1 MRLVLVMICV
11 SLHLIGIAQSKK
23 KQIQILNAKIYSL
36 IKVQYTEKQ
45 NFETR
50 KTELESSLSNSDYN
64 TSKLLKTLSTKKE
77 KLNNQI
83 QENQKLEQEVLSLQ
97 MELKTMQDS
106 IKTAINKMPCRLLD
120 SGLINITNEKLIN
133 LMNVQDKD
141 LGELFVSY
149 VSPDIKPIYEINGKQ
164 LFELKRELY
173 CMVVMG
179 VTNPNDYHMSEG
191 TNFIACFK
199 IKENQWSL
207 VNPPFNTSYNP
218 GVGFGNP
225 AWIDKFVLFGDQSLA
240 IILEGGY
247 TQNGY
252 SSGKRAIY
260 GLNNLNQ
267 ISLIYEGISSEDD
280 QGTEGS
286 IFFRNIDDKFEI
298 NFQKISKANHYDLV
312 EIEKSHGKKVKTRIL
327 KFNEKSM
334 KYE

>member
-1 MRLVLVMICV
+1 MRLVLVMIFV

-23 KQIQILNAKIYSL
+23 KQIQFLNAKIYSL

-45 NFETR
+45 IFETR

-83 QENQKLEQEVLSLQ
+83 QENQKLDQEVLSLQ
-97 MELKTMQDS
+97 MELKTIQDS

-179 VTNPNDYHMSEG
+179 VTNPNDFHMSEG

-207 VNPPFNTSYNP
+207 VNPPFNTS
-218 GVGFGNP
+218 VGSGWGNP
-225 AWIDKFVLFGDQSLA
+225 ASIEKFVLFGNQRLA
-240 IILEGGY
+240 VILEEGMGGQGSFY
-247 TQNGY
+247 EG
-252 SSGKRAIY
+252 RIIY
-260 GLNNLNQ
+260 GLDNSRIQ
-267 ISLIYEGISSEDD
+267 LIYSGEKSYSDD
-280 QGTEGS
+280 YS
-286 IFFRNIDDKFEI
+286 NKNWDIKFIDNNSDYFNLEI
-298 NFQKISKANHYDLV
+298 
-312 EIEKSHGKKVKTRIL
+312 IEKSHGKKVKTRIL

>member
-1 MRLVLVMICV
+1 MRLVLVMIFV

-23 KQIQILNAKIYSL
+23 KQIQFLNAKIYSL

-50 KTELESSLSNSDYN
+50 KTKLESSLSNSDYN
-64 TSKLLKTLSTKKE
+64 TTKLLKTLSTKKE

-97 MELKTMQDS
+97 MELKTIQDS

-141 LGELFVSY
+141 LGEDFVSY
-149 VSPDIKPIYEINGKQ
+149 VSPDKKPIYEINGKQ

-179 VTNPNDYHMSEG
+179 VTNPNDFHGSHG

-207 VNPPFNTSYNP
+207 VNPPFNTS
-218 GVGFGNP
+218 VGSGWGNP
-225 AWIDKFVLFGDQSLA
+225 ASIEKFVLFGNQRLA
-240 IILEGGY
+240 VILEEGMGGQGSFY
-247 TQNGY
+247 MG
-252 SSGKRAIY
+252 RIIY
-260 GLNNLNQ
+260 GLDNSRIQ
-267 ISLIYEGISSEDD
+267 LIYSGEKSYSDD
-280 QGTEGS
+280 YS
-286 IFFRNIDDKFEI
+286 NKNWDIKFIDNNSDYFNLEI
-298 NFQKISKANHYDLV
+298 
-312 EIEKSHGKKVKTRIL
+312 IEKSHGKKVKTRIL